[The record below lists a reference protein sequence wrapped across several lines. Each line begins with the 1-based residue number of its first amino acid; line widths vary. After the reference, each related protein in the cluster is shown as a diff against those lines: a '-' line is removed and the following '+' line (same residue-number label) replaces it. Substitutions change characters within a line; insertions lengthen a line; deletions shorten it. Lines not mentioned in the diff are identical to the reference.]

1 MRILSNTDITNTA
14 QLPLKKG
21 TIKFLQDAHKETVI
35 SLVKAM
41 VGSSYSNLTPY
52 VLFGCVDSGS
62 GLSHNISE
70 GAIVILDEIYQIDAV
85 AFTSASGEVPILN
98 FLVQQYTTDADP
110 VTFTDLSV
118 HNVHNIR
125 KYEIVSGASGSG
137 QFNFSTLVRPVFD
150 IATETARAVA
160 REDLLAASLI
170 DIRSAWTEDNNN
182 SYVTVYGGTVTNVTN
197 TFLRYKQIGKT
208 MMISFSFNCSNTTA
222 PTGFAI
228 LLPNSAQYGGNQFVS
243 VPCNLSDG
251 VIPNHCRASL
261 SFADRTHIQIYF
273 AAGTLTNTYVTQVTG
288 EITFDTL

>member
-1 MRILSNTDITNTA
+1 MRILSNTNITNTA
-14 QLPLKKG
+14 QLPIKKG

-62 GLSHNISE
+62 GLSHNISG

-137 QFNFSTLVRPVFD
+137 AFDFS
-150 IATETARAVA
+150 
-160 REDLLAASLI
+160 
-170 DIRSAWTEDNNN
+170 
-182 SYVTVYGGTVTNVTN
+182 
-197 TFLRYKQIGKT
+197 RY
-208 MMISFSFNCSNTTA
+208 
-222 PTGFAI
+222 
-228 LLPNSAQYGGNQFVS
+228 
-243 VPCNLSDG
+243 
-251 VIPNHCRASL
+251 R
-261 SFADRTHIQIYF
+261 
-273 AAGTLTNTYVTQVTG
+273 
-288 EITFDTL
+288 